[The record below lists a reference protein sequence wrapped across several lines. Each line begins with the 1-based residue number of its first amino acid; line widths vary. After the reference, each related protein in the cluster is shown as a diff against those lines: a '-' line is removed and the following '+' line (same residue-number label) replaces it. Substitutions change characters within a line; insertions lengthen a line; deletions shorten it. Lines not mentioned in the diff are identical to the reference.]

1 MDKKS
6 RDYEVCLCRHV
17 TRGEIEDIIRKERIT
32 DLVTLCKAS
41 NTGNVCGGCRED
53 LEMILNDVWNPGKI
67 K

>member
-1 MDKKS
+1 M
-6 RDYEVCLCRHV
+6 

-53 LEMILNDVWNPGKI
+53 LEMILNDVWNPEK
-67 K
+67 